1 MMDMELRNGFI
12 QEVKGIIDNS
22 REKAIRSVDYIRV
35 RMYWE
40 LGRKI
45 VEEEQQGKNRAE
57 YGKFLI
63 KNLSGK
69 LQSLYGSGYSRR
81 QLEMFRR
88 FYFTYPIAQTLSAQ
102 FSWSLYA
109 IFISIDNQAKRDF
122 YEAETTKNFWS
133 VRQLERQV
141 NSQLYERLLMS
152 NHPSDILSVARSEK
166 HPTDAKEIIK
176 DPMVLEFLGLKR
188 FKRLEELKR
197 LKKFLN

>member
-22 REKAIRSVDYIRV
+22 REKAIRSVDHFRV

-45 VEEEQQGKNRAE
+45 VEEEQQGKERAK
-57 YGKFLI
+57 YG
-63 KNLSGK
+63 
-69 LQSLYGSGYSRR
+69 
-81 QLEMFRR
+81 
-88 FYFTYPIAQTLSAQ
+88 TYLLKTLSKKLISFYGEA
-102 FSWSLYA
+102 FS
-109 IFISIDNQAKRDF
+109 K
-122 YEAETTKNFWS
+122 
-133 VRQLERQV
+133 RQLERYRQFYMIFPIASALRTQFSWTHYKLLLSLDNQSQRLFYDLESSKNNWSSRQLERKI
-141 NSQLYERLLMS
+141 NSQLYERLLLS
-152 NHPSDILSVARSEK
+152 NYPEDVLSVARLEK